1 MRPEL
6 TKMTTLP
13 QSWWVKYRLRMMLQ
27 WLKLSQ
33 PSNLTGPWNHIH
45 RMLEE
50 VRSQSILKKTT
61 SCQLTVKVWERRTI
75 PYCPREARETLQ
87 PLQVLTLEGSDGIT
101 FFLHLPQDNSHSEWK
116 NSGHSI
122 TCNKS
127 RGRGR
132 GVGRQRTELLRT
144 YSCYKAI
151 SEKNWNIKN

>member
-6 TKMTTLP
+6 TRMTTLI
-13 QSWWVKYRLRMMLQ
+13 QSWWVKYWLRMMLQ

-33 PSNLTGPWNHIH
+33 SSNLTWPWNHVH
-45 RMLEE
+45 RPHLVNSLWKSEKEE
-50 VRSQSILKKTT
+50 QF
-61 SCQLTVKVWERRTI
+61 LTAQGRPGKLFNHCKSWPWRDQM
-75 PYCPREARETLQ
+75 ALHF
-87 PLQVLTLEGSDGIT
+87 L
-101 FFLHLPQDNSHSEWK
+101 LHLPQDNSHSEWK

-127 RGRGR
+127 RGWGR